1 MSGQE
6 PEEGSTKRL
15 IQILSATNFVI
26 GMGAFMVIG
35 MLPPMADGL
44 GMSIAG
50 SGWIM
55 TVYALAYAIASPL
68 LVSGTGG
75 IGRRRVLFLGVSVF
89 ALANLLAAVAPNG
102 GIMLVARALAAAGA
116 GMTTPVAAAV
126 VAGVVAP
133 ERRAKSLAA
142 VFFGLTLAQ
151 VIGVPTG
158 SYIAYS
164 IGWRY
169 VFLMVALLSVPCLWL
184 IWTRVPRGL
193 RFQPVGL
200 RDLGTVLADWRI
212 MVTILFT
219 ATFLAAIYVP
229 FTYVA
234 PLMEAHMGFGR
245 NGISG
250 VLLAFGLAAVVGNLL
265 GGWMSDSFGPT
276 PTLLF
281 LAVCQVVLMPFLSFL
296 PMAAWMVFV
305 LVFAWSIFGWS
316 FNAPQQA
323 RVISLAPDRAPVVL
337 SLNAAAIYVGAAVG
351 ASVGGGA
358 ISQGGLLS
366 LGWVGGAMALL
377 GVLHLLVSA
386 RINRKAWTPAS

>member
-1 MSGQE
+1 MTS
-6 PEEGSTKRL
+6 PPDAPEGSVKRL
-15 IQILSATNFVI
+15 IQILSVTNFVI

-35 MLPPMADGL
+35 MLPPMAESL
-44 GMSIAG
+44 EMSTAG

-55 TVYALAYAIASPL
+55 TIYAISYAIASPL
-68 LVSGTGG
+68 LVSSTGG
-75 IGRRRVLFLGVSVF
+75 IGRRKVLFLGLAVF
-89 ALANLLAAVAPNG
+89 TLANLLAAIAPSG
-102 GIMLVARALAAAGA
+102 AVVLIARAFAAAGA
-116 GMTTPVAAAV
+116 GMVTPVAAAV

-151 VIGVPTG
+151 VIGVPAG

-169 VFLMVALLSVPCLWL
+169 AFILVTLLALPCLWL

-200 RDLGTVLADWRI
+200 RDLSAVLADWRI
-212 MVTILFT
+212 MLAVLFT

-229 FTYVA
+229 FTYIA

-245 NGISG
+245 DGISS
-250 VLLAFGLAAVVGNLL
+250 VLLTFGLAAVVGNLL
-265 GGWMSDSFGPT
+265 GGWMSDRFGPT
-276 PTLLF
+276 PTLML
-281 LAVCQVVLMPFLSFL
+281 LAITQVLLMPFLSFL
-296 PMAAWMVFV
+296 PMAAWMVFA
-305 LVFAWSIFGWS
+305 LIFTWSIFGWS
-316 FNAPQQA
+316 FTAPQQA

-351 ASVGGGA
+351 ASVGGAA
-358 ISQGGLLS
+358 ISQSGLLA
-366 LGWVGGAMALL
+366 LGWVGGAMALV
-377 GVLHLLVSA
+377 GVAHLLVSA
-386 RINRKAWTPAS
+386 RISR

>member
-133 ERRAKSLAA
+133 ERRATSLAA